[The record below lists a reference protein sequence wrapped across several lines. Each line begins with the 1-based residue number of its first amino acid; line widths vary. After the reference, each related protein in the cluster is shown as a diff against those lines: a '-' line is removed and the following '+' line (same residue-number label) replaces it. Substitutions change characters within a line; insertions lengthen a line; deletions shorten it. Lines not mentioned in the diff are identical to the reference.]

1 MTADDAMAAFDPS
14 DPATAP
20 TGAYLEGLGMTV
32 VEATGDAAALRW
44 DGPEGQTSSYTAA
57 VETTCSI
64 GAALWWGT
72 QTGGRA
78 VGMSNHTTVFELDA
92 RGPFAARAT
101 PLDRGQVQQL
111 WRCEITDGD
120 GRACASGE
128 VLMANLSA

>member
-1 MTADDAMAAFDPS
+1 MTADDAMADFDPA
-14 DPATAP
+14 DPSTAP
-20 TGAYLEGLGMTV
+20 TGAYLTALGMTV

-44 DGPEGQTSSYTAA
+44 DGPVGATSAYTAA

-64 GAALWWGT
+64 GAALWWGAE
-72 QTGGRA
+72 TGGRA

>member
-1 MTADDAMAAFDPS
+1 MTADDALTDFDPS
-14 DPATAP
+14 DPSTAP
-20 TGAYLEGLGMTV
+20 TGAYLTSLGMTV

-44 DGPEGQTSSYTAA
+44 PGPAGATSAYTAA

-64 GAALWWGT
+64 GAAVWWGAR
-72 QTGGRA
+72 TGGRA

-92 RGPFAARAT
+92 RGPFTARAT
-101 PLDRGQVQQL
+101 PLDRGTVQQL